1 MGKKNPTGSSEAIRM
16 AKATPCPPK
25 AHLEWEEQRRKL
37 IEAVEED
44 KRRAKRRE
52 EKEKDEKLKK
62 TEANHGEDKE
72 KRKTGEK
79 AKEKHAKE
87 TKTPKNT
94 AAASKTKEDEKP
106 RKKQKMADDVSQPE
120 VKPSGPAEAK
130 EAKEKKDKATG
141 EKRKTEEKAKEKKA
155 GDEEKKTEARAS
167 SAAASKTKED
177 ETPKKEKKTNS
188 KATRK
193 EGEEKQQD
201 EQDHTEMSLVLAV
214 PRPLVATSAAGG
226 SEGDKPTE
234 KEQQDGKSKHI
245 KPKRKA
251 ETHEDDRN
259 AKAIKDGKDDGKA
272 KKSLS
277 QDRILPWVWVTGVY
291 IGIFNLFY
299 FDILTLVVPS
309 NLDFKY
315 VIYIHITYSS
325 KGLGPIDL
333 ERIPSS
339 LSQLLLS
346 RRC

>member
-1 MGKKNPTGSSEAIRM
+1 
-16 AKATPCPPK
+16 
-25 AHLEWEEQRRKL
+25 
-37 IEAVEED
+37 
-44 KRRAKRRE
+44 
-52 EKEKDEKLKK
+52 
-62 TEANHGEDKE
+62 
-72 KRKTGEK
+72 
-79 AKEKHAKE
+79 
-87 TKTPKNT
+87 
-94 AAASKTKEDEKP
+94 
-106 RKKQKMADDVSQPE
+106 
-120 VKPSGPAEAK
+120 
-130 EAKEKKDKATG
+130 
-141 EKRKTEEKAKEKKA
+141 
-155 GDEEKKTEARAS
+155 
-167 SAAASKTKED
+167 
-177 ETPKKEKKTNS
+177 
-188 KATRK
+188 
-193 EGEEKQQD
+193 
-201 EQDHTEMSLVLAV
+201 MSLVLAV

-346 RRC
+346 RRCWSKRHRLWKASISEDFCHHPFLRRAESLEIWTLNSMRQQTLRLLFQIVCMSFIAASILGW